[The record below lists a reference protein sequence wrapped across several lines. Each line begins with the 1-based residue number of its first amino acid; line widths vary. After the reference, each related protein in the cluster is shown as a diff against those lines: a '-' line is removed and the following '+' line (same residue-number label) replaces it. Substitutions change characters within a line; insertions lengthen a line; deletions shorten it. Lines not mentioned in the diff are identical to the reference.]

1 MGIRLFG
8 LLCLL
13 GRIVFCRHAS
23 VSHAYVDLSIMIDFS
38 AAYEGLSQLFASPS
52 MWLIIIPGI
61 LIGLVFGAV
70 PGLQISMAMA
80 IFLPV
85 TLYMDFMQAMLFL
98 TSIFT
103 GGGFGGSIPA
113 ILMNVPGTS
122 SSIATSFDGYPMT
135 RKGEHNMALGI
146 ALGASC
152 FGVIIGYG
160 ILFFLIGPISELVL
174 KVGPAEMAA
183 IILWGI
189 TLIGTLSSG
198 SLLKGIISGLVGLL
212 IGTVGYSEA
221 GVTRGTMGSA
231 YLLDGIPAIPAMIGM
246 FAASELFRLVNT
258 DYLVE
263 DREARKVSIRA
274 ILAGFKKTVTYPW
287 VILRGSL
294 IGVFIGAVPGVGS
307 SIANLISYMMAKKRD
322 GDPESFGK
330 GNPVGVIASESAN
343 STSEAGSM
351 ATLLALGI
359 PGGGATAVML
369 AAFAM
374 HNITGGPQFIREDK
388 DVVYAIIFANFA
400 QAILLIGL
408 GLLFIPLLA
417 NVVKVPMRFLVPSVL
432 AMAVFGA
439 FGLTGDMSG
448 PLTVMIFSLIGWLF
462 KRFEYSVP
470 AAVVGILL
478 GGMAEDS
485 LIYSYQISGGQW
497 GYLLERPAAL
507 VILFILCVSL
517 FGSRLVKILTKRT
530 RT

>member
-1 MGIRLFG
+1 
-8 LLCLL
+8 
-13 GRIVFCRHAS
+13 
-23 VSHAYVDLSIMIDFS
+23 MIDFS
-38 AAYEGLSQLFASPS
+38 AALDGLAQLVSSPVA
-52 MWLIIIPGI
+52 LFIIIPGI
-61 LIGLVFGAV
+61 LIGLLFGAV

-103 GGGFGGSIPA
+103 GGSFGGSIPA
-113 ILMNVPGTS
+113 ILMNIPGTS
-122 SSIATSFDGYPMT
+122 SSIATAFDGYPMT
-135 RKGEHNMALGI
+135 RNGDHNTALGI

-160 ILFFLIGPISELVL
+160 ILFVLIGPISKLVI

-183 IILWGI
+183 VILWGL
-189 TLIGTLSSG
+189 TLIGTLSSS
-198 SLLKGIISGLVGLL
+198 SLLKGVISGMVGLL

-221 GVTRGTMGSA
+221 GVTRGTFGSA

-246 FAASELFRLVNT
+246 FAASELFRLANT
-258 DYLVE
+258 NFLVE
-263 DREARKVSIRA
+263 NQSARRVSMRA
-274 ILAGFKKTVTYPW
+274 IFSGFKRTITYPW
-287 VILRGSL
+287 IILRGSL
-294 IGVFIGAVPGVGS
+294 IGVSIGSVPGVGS
-307 SIANLISYMMAKKRD
+307 SIANLIAYMFTKKRD
-322 GDPESFGK
+322 SNPDSFGE
-330 GNPVGVIASESAN
+330 GNPAGVVASESAN

-374 HNITGGPQFIREDK
+374 HNITGGPQFIREETDI
-388 DVVYAIIFANFA
+388 VYAIIFANLG

-417 NVVKVPMRFLVPSVL
+417 NVVKVPMRYLVPSVL
-432 AMAVFGA
+432 VVAVFGA
-439 FGLTGDMSG
+439 FGLTGNMSG
-448 PLTVMIFSLIGWLF
+448 PLTVMVFSLVGWLF
-462 KRFEYSVP
+462 KRFDYSVP

-485 LIYSYQISGGQW
+485 LIYSYQISGGLW
-497 GYLLERPAAL
+497 SYLLERPVTI
-507 VILFILCVSL
+507 VILMLIVLSL
-517 FGSRLVKILTKRT
+517 FGNRLAGWQRAKSV
-530 RT
+530 